1 MEAGESQVFVSIK
14 MKQRTRMM
22 QVSRNMEEGDEAWTG
37 DSGEENAHKPVFL
50 ENESSD
56 YTAVFGR
63 LPESL
68 RKAVAASCLYST
80 RRQPA
85 LAHTTYLNGGHV
97 RQNWGKPMHGAT
109 RRAPAFLPGY
119 PAPRRR
125 GSGKAVGPRIGS
137 LVSRCT
143 CRTLFSLLCH
153 FL

>member
-1 MEAGESQVFVSIK
+1 MTHRGTGRKHVQGQHVKCKHAESHDAHRSGAHKANVEYKPEYMSKSCLSLLCQSDCIYVMEAGGSQVFVSIK

-68 RKAVAASCLYST
+68 RTKPLQRPVFTAREGST
-80 RRQPA
+80 YARTR
-85 LAHTTYLNGGHV
+85 HT
-97 RQNWGKPMHGAT
+97 
-109 RRAPAFLPGY
+109 
-119 PAPRRR
+119 
-125 GSGKAVGPRIGS
+125 
-137 LVSRCT
+137 
-143 CRTLFSLLCH
+143 
-153 FL
+153 

>member
-68 RKAVAASCLYST
+68 RTKPLQRPVFTAREGST
-80 RRQPA
+80 HSRTR
-85 LAHTTYLNGGHV
+85 HT
-97 RQNWGKPMHGAT
+97 
-109 RRAPAFLPGY
+109 
-119 PAPRRR
+119 
-125 GSGKAVGPRIGS
+125 
-137 LVSRCT
+137 
-143 CRTLFSLLCH
+143 
-153 FL
+153 